1 VAEFTDRPSH
11 IGPDGEQI
19 PLEEHLDDVR
29 ERVGWLVPDDAETPA
44 GNSLA
49 ELAGVVAQ
57 VHDFGK
63 LTSWFR
69 EHLLSDNA
77 QPDGPKHHAP
87 ISALLAHY
95 ALEARGFD
103 GADPLIGFLAVAKHH
118 GQLPDVAPYVSQA
131 AADSAQSPLKRLF
144 RSDACRQAKKINEE
158 VPALAESVLEQATNN
173 SGSWAAFLEYVS
185 EGEQAGKYRTIAE
198 HACGGLTLSPEPEK
212 LPPGF
217 YESVLQVW
225 SALVFAD
232 KASATYLSTGIEIGR
247 EAYRSPTPGRLEIDA
262 YIDELQTEN
271 AETELDP
278 RTEQMNERREDARQ
292 KVHARAKEFVD
303 DDRNVATLTLPT
315 GMGKTLT
322 GLDAALTV
330 LEGGEMASNPN
341 GGRLVYALPYTSII
355 DQVAEQS
362 RELFKTDGRGE
373 RLTVDHHLADTLVS
387 PPDEPESV
395 ADDAVENVAA
405 LLGESWRS
413 GMVVTTFVQ
422 LFESLA
428 GPTNARSMK
437 LPSLYGSVV
446 VLDEPQAL
454 PLEWWSLVDRLVELL
469 TEEYGASVIAMT
481 ATQPELLSAGGREP
495 FSLVSDPD
503 PYYAELDRLDFVLH
517 PSAVE
522 MLPSR
527 DGEEGETDSD
537 DSESEALSYD
547 RAGDLV
553 ADRADDGDSVLAIC
567 NTIDSARELAESVVD
582 QTAPLDVNEVY
593 DELLDDADGS
603 TESIRSE
610 RTLANAIRQRGP
622 GQPLLIHLTTR
633 HRPCDRRH
641 LIDVAS
647 DLAEAGEPVL
657 FVSTQLVEAG
667 VDVSFDEVIRD
678 FAPMD
683 SLVQAAGRCNRSYD
697 RNRGRVTV
705 WQLAPPP
712 NRETTPASAVYGRG
726 ESLTKLTGQA
736 LATVYDGEPMPE
748 PAVTRS
754 AVEHYFSLLEG
765 RGVGADEYVEFLER
779 AEAEQLGRLSLI
791 DERPAVDV
799 VVTRTAEER
808 ETVEEIRQAFG
819 EYRWDELDDL
829 VESTADWQVSVP
841 VYPGDDDTMEKLAA
855 CEPLLPDSDRGEID
869 RLVLDG
875 RPGRHDGYFDA
886 TDGVVI
892 PDTSVEARLL

>member
-1 VAEFTDRPSH
+1 MAEFTDRPSH
-11 IGPDGEQI
+11 IGPDGEEI
-19 PLEEHLDDVR
+19 PLEKHLDDVHD
-29 ERVGWLVPDDAETPA
+29 RVGWLVPDDAETPA

-49 ELAGVVAQ
+49 DLAGVVAQ

-69 EHLLSDNA
+69 EHLLSNDA

-95 ALEARGFD
+95 ALETRGFD
-103 GADPLIGFLAVAKHH
+103 GADPLVGFLAVAKHH

-131 AADSAQSPLKRLF
+131 TADSARSPLQRLF
-144 RSDACRQAKKINEE
+144 REDTYQQAKKIDEE
-158 VPALAESVLEQATNN
+158 VPALAEAVLEQATNS
-173 SGSWAAFLEYVS
+173 SGSWPSFLEYVS
-185 EGEQAGKYRTIAE
+185 EGGEAGKYRTIAE

-217 YESVLQVW
+217 YESTLQVW

-232 KASATYLSTGIEIGR
+232 KASATSLSTRIGIDR
-247 EAYRSPTPGRLEIDA
+247 DAYQPTPPERGAIDA
-262 YIDELQTEN
+262 YVDELQTEN
-271 AETELDP
+271 ADAELDQ
-278 RTEQMNERREDARQ
+278 RTEQMNERREEARQ
-292 KVHARAKEFVD
+292 VVHTRAKEFAA

-330 LEGGEMASNPN
+330 LEESDMESNPN
-341 GGRLVYALPYTSII
+341 EGRLVYALPYTSII
-355 DQVAEQS
+355 DQVARQS
-362 RELFKTDGRGE
+362 RELFGTGDRGE
-373 RLTVDHHLADTLVS
+373 RLTVDHHLADTLVP

-454 PLEWWSLVDRLVELL
+454 PLEWWPLVDRLVELL

-481 ATQPELLSAGGREP
+481 ATQPELLSAGDREP

-517 PSAVE
+517 PSAVA
-522 MLPSR
+522 MLP
-527 DGEEGETDSD
+527 GENETGSETSD
-537 DSESEALSYD
+537 DAESAALPYD
-547 RAGDLV
+547 RAGELV
-553 ADRADDGDSVLAIC
+553 GNRADNGDSVLAIC
-567 NTIDSARELAESVVD
+567 NTIDSARKLAESVD
-582 QTAPLDVNEVY
+582 DRTEPLDVNEVY
-593 DELLDDADGS
+593 TELLTDADRS
-603 TESIRSE
+603 TESLRPE
-610 RTLANAIRQRGP
+610 RTFADAVRRRHP
-622 GQPLLIHLTTR
+622 GQPLLVHLTTR

-736 LATVYDGEPMPE
+736 LATVYDGDPMPE
-748 PAVTRS
+748 PDVTRD
-754 AVEHYFSLLEG
+754 AVEHYFDLLDG
-765 RGVGADEYVEFLER
+765 RDVGAGEYVEYLER
-779 AEAEQLGRLSLI
+779 AEAEQLGQLSLI

-799 VVTRTAEER
+799 IVTRTADER
-808 ETVEEIRQAFG
+808 ETVEEIRRAFD
-819 EYRWDELDDL
+819 EYRWDDLDDL
-829 VESTADWQVSVP
+829 VESTGDWQVSVP

-855 CEPLLPDSDRGEID
+855 CEPLFPDTD
-869 RLVLDG
+869 RLMLDG
-875 RPGRHDGYFDA
+875 RPGRHNGYFDA

>member
-1 VAEFTDRPSH
+1 MVDFTDRPSH

-19 PLEEHLDDVR
+19 PLEKHLDDVR
-29 ERVGWLVPDDAETPA
+29 ERVGWLIPDDAETPA
-44 GNSLA
+44 GYSLA

-69 EHLLSDNA
+69 EHLLSDDA

-103 GADPLIGFLAVAKHH
+103 GADPLVGFLAVARHH
-118 GQLPDVAPYVSQA
+118 GRLPDTADYVHRTSVE
-131 AADSAQSPLKRLF
+131 QSGRVQTLY
-144 RSDACRQAKKINEE
+144 RSDALEQAAHLNET
-158 VPALAESVLEQATNN
+158 VPELAEILVDQATNGGGDWETFHERLAESD
-173 SGSWAAFLEYVS
+173 AAIELPWV
-185 EGEQAGKYRTIAE
+185 AE
-198 HACGGLTLSPEPEK
+198 AVCSSRRLRPAPEK

-247 EAYRSPTPGRLEIDA
+247 KAYRSPIPERRAIDN
-262 YIDELQTEN
+262 YIDELQTAN

-292 KVHARAKEFVD
+292 VVHTRAKEFVD

-330 LEGGEMASNPN
+330 LEESEMASNPN
-341 GGRLVYALPYTSII
+341 EGRLVYALPYTSII

-362 RELFKTDGRGE
+362 RELFGTGDRGE

-413 GMVVTTFVQ
+413 GTVVTTFVQ

-481 ATQPELLSAGGREP
+481 ATQPELLSAGDLEP

-503 PYYAELDRLDFVLH
+503 PYYTGLDRLDFVLH
-517 PSAVE
+517 SSAVG
-522 MLPSR
+522 MLPNR
-527 DGEEGETDSD
+527 DGEGGETDRD

-567 NTIDSARELAESVVD
+567 NTIDSARELAESVAD
-582 QTAPLDVNEVY
+582 QTAPLDINEVY
-593 DELLDDADGS
+593 DGLLDDADGS
-603 TESIRSE
+603 TESIPSK
-610 RTLANAIRQRGP
+610 RTRTDAIRRRGT

-748 PAVTRS
+748 PDVTRS

-765 RGVGADEYVEFLER
+765 RGVGADEYVEYLER

-799 VVTRTAEER
+799 IVTRTADER
-808 ETVEEIRQAFG
+808 ETVEEIRRAFG
-819 EYRWDELDDL
+819 EYRWNDLDDL

-841 VYPGDDDTMEKLAA
+841 VYPGDDDTMEKLAV
-855 CEPLLPDSDRGEID
+855 CEPLFPDTD

>member
-1 VAEFTDRPSH
+1 MADFTDRPSH

-19 PLEEHLDDVR
+19 PLKEHLDDVHD
-29 ERVGWLVPDDAETPA
+29 RVGWLVPDDSETPA

-69 EHLLSDNA
+69 EHLLSDDA
-77 QPDGPKHHAP
+77 QPGGPKHHAP

-95 ALEARGFD
+95 VLEARGFD
-103 GADPLIGFLAVAKHH
+103 GADPLVGFLAVARHH
-118 GQLPDVAPYVSQA
+118 GRLPDTADYVYRA
-131 AADSAQSPLKRLF
+131 GIEQSGRIQTLY
-144 RSDACRQAKKINEE
+144 RSD
-158 VPALAESVLEQATNN
+158 VLEQAAHVDETVPELAETVVDRATDG
-173 SGSWAAFLEYVS
+173 SGDWETFYERLADSDAAIELPWV
-185 EGEQAGKYRTIAE
+185 AE
-198 HACGGLTLSPEPEK
+198 AVCSGRRLRPAPEK

-217 YESVLQVW
+217 YESTLQAW

-232 KASATYLSTGIEIGR
+232 KASAASLFTGIDIGR
-247 EAYRSPTPGRLEIDA
+247 DAYQPTPPERGSIDA

-271 AETELDP
+271 ADAELDQ
-278 RTEQMNERREDARQ
+278 RTEQMNERREEARQ
-292 KVHARAKEFVD
+292 VTHTRAKEFAA

-330 LEGGEMASNPN
+330 LEESEMGSNPN
-341 GGRLVYALPYTSII
+341 EGRLVYALPYTSII

-362 RELFKTDGRGE
+362 RELFGTGDRGE

-387 PPDEPESV
+387 PPDRPESV

-428 GPTNARSMK
+428 GPSNARSMK

-454 PLEWWSLVDRLVELL
+454 PLDWWPLVDRLVELL

-481 ATQPELLSAGGREP
+481 ATQPELLSAADREP

-503 PYYAELDRLDFVLH
+503 PYYAALDRLDFVLH
-517 PSAVE
+517 PSAVA
-522 MLPSR
+522 MLP
-527 DGEEGETDSD
+527 GENETGSETSD
-537 DSESEALSYD
+537 DAESAALPYD
-547 RAGDLV
+547 RAAELV
-553 ADRADDGDSVLAIC
+553 ANRADNGDSVLAIC
-567 NTIDSARELAESVVD
+567 NTIDSARELAESVD
-582 QTAPLDVNEVY
+582 DGMEPLDVNGVY
-593 DELLDDADGS
+593 DDLLSGADRS
-603 TESIRSE
+603 TESIRPE
-610 RTLANAIRQRGP
+610 QTLADAVRRRRP
-622 GQPLLIHLTTR
+622 GQSLLVHLTTR

-647 DLAEAGEPVL
+647 ALAEAGEPVL

-712 NRETTPASAVYGRG
+712 DRETTPASAVYGRG

-748 PAVTRS
+748 TDVTRS
-754 AVEHYFSLLEG
+754 AVEHYFDLLEG
-765 RGVGADEYVEFLER
+765 RDVGADEYVEFLER

-799 VVTRTAEER
+799 VVTRTAEEQ
-808 ETVEEIRQAFG
+808 ETIEEIRQAFG
-819 EYRWDELDDL
+819 EYQWDELDEL
-829 VESTADWQVSVP
+829 VESTVDWQVSVP
-841 VYPGDDDTMEKLAA
+841 IYPGDDDTMEKLAA
-855 CEPLLPDSDRGEID
+855 CKPLFPDTD

>member
-1 VAEFTDRPSH
+1 MVDFSDRPSH

-19 PLEEHLDDVR
+19 PLEEHLDDVC
-29 ERVGWLVPDDAETPA
+29 ERVGWLVPDDAETPE
-44 GNSLA
+44 GNSLS
-49 ELAGVVAQ
+49 ELAEVVAR

-63 LTSWFR
+63 LTAWFR
-69 EHLLSDNA
+69 EHLLSDDA
-77 QPDGPKHHAP
+77 QPDGAKHHAP

-95 ALEARGFD
+95 VLEARGFD
-103 GADPLIGFLAVAKHH
+103 GADRLVGFLAAARHH
-118 GQLPDVAPYVSQA
+118 GRLPDTADYVHRASVEQSGRMQILYRSDTLEQA
-131 AADSAQSPLKRLF
+131 AHIDETVPELA
-144 RSDACRQAKKINEE
+144 E
-158 VPALAESVLEQATNN
+158 VLVDRAAGGAGDWKAFHERLAESDAAIELPWVAEAVC
-173 SGSWAAFLEYVS
+173 SGRRLRPA
-185 EGEQAGKYRTIAE
+185 
-198 HACGGLTLSPEPEK
+198 PEK
-212 LPPGF
+212 LPPSF
-217 YESVLQVW
+217 YISVLQVW

-232 KASATYLSTGIEIGR
+232 KASATYLSTGIKIGR
-247 EAYRSPTPGRLEIDA
+247 EAYRSPTPKRLEIDA

-271 AETELDP
+271 AKTELDP
-278 RTEQMNERREDARQ
+278 RTKQMNKRREDARQ
-292 KVHARAKEFVD
+292 EVHARAKEFVD

-330 LEGGEMASNPN
+330 LEGGEMASKPN

-362 RELFKTDGRGE
+362 RELFGTGERGE

-422 LFESLA
+422 LFESLV

-454 PLEWWSLVDRLVELL
+454 PLEWWPLVDRLVELL

-481 ATQPELLSAGGREP
+481 ATQPEILSAGDREP
-495 FSLVSDPD
+495 FSLVADPD
-503 PYYAELDRLDFVLH
+503 PYYDELDRLDFVLH
-517 PSAVE
+517 PSAIE
-522 MLPSR
+522 MLPGQ
-527 DGEEGETDSD
+527 DNQESD
-537 DSESEALSYD
+537 TIDDDAESAALSYD
-547 RAGDLV
+547 RASDLV
-553 ADRADDGDSVLAIC
+553 ATRADDGDSVLAIC
-567 NTIDSARELAESVVD
+567 NTIDSARELAESVADRTIPV
-582 QTAPLDVNEVY
+582 DVNEVY
-593 DELLDDADGS
+593 DELLNNADES
-603 TESIRSE
+603 TESIPPK
-610 RTLANAIRQRGP
+610 RTRADAVRRQRS
-622 GQPLLIHLTTR
+622 GQPLLVHLTTR

-683 SLVQAAGRCNRSYD
+683 SLVQAAGRCNRSYE

-736 LATVYDGEPMPE
+736 LATVYDGDPMPE
-748 PAVTRS
+748 PDVTRN
-754 AVEHYFSLLEG
+754 AVEHYFDLLDG
-765 RGVGADEYVEFLER
+765 RDVGADEYVEYLER

-799 VVTRTAEER
+799 IVTRTADER
-808 ETVEEIRQAFG
+808 ETVEEIRRAFG
-819 EYRWDELDDL
+819 EYRWDDLDTL

-855 CEPLLPDSDRGEID
+855 CEPLFPDAG

-886 TDGVVI
+886 TGGVVI

>member
-1 VAEFTDRPSH
+1 MADFTERPSH
-11 IGPDGEQI
+11 IGPDKEWI
-19 PLEEHLDDVR
+19 PLKRHLDDVR
-29 ERVGWLVPDDAETPA
+29 ERAGWLVPDDAETPA

-49 ELAGVVAQ
+49 ELTGIVAQ

-69 EHLLSDNA
+69 EHLLSDDA

-103 GADPLIGFLAVAKHH
+103 GADPLIGFLSVAKHH

-131 AADSAQSPLKRLF
+131 TADSAQSPLKRLF
-144 RSDACRQAKKINEE
+144 RSDTSQQAKKINEE
-158 VPALAESVLEQATNN
+158 VPELAETVLEQATNN
-173 SGSWAAFLEYVS
+173 SGSWGSFLEYVS

-217 YESVLQVW
+217 YESTLQVW

-232 KASATYLSTGIEIGR
+232 KASATHLSTGIEIGR
-247 EAYRSPTPGRLEIDA
+247 DAYRPTPPKQREIDA

-278 RTEQMNERREDARQ
+278 RTEQMNERREKARQ
-292 KVHARAKEFVD
+292 EVHARAKEFVD

-322 GLDAALTV
+322 GLDAALIV
-330 LEGGEMASNPN
+330 LEESDMESSPN
-341 GGRLVYALPYTSII
+341 EGRLVYALPYTSII

-362 RELFKTDGRGE
+362 HELFGTGERGE

-454 PLEWWSLVDRLVELL
+454 PLEWWPLVDRLVELL

-481 ATQPELLSAGGREP
+481 ATQPELLSAGDREP

-503 PYYAELDRLDFVLH
+503 PYYDELDRLDFVLH
-517 PSAVE
+517 PSAVA
-522 MLPSR
+522 MLP
-527 DGEEGETDSD
+527 GQNETGGETND
-537 DSESEALSYD
+537 DAESAALPYD
-547 RAGDLV
+547 RAGELV
-553 ADRADDGDSVLAIC
+553 AARADDGDSVLAIC
-567 NTIDSARELAESVVD
+567 NTIDSARELVESVD
-582 QTAPLDVNEVY
+582 DRTASLDVNEVY
-593 DELLDDADGS
+593 DELLDDADES
-603 TESIRSE
+603 TEPIPPK
-610 RTLANAIRQRGP
+610 RTRAEAVRRQRP
-622 GQPLLIHLTTR
+622 GQPLLVHLTTR

-641 LIDVAS
+641 LINVAS
-647 DLAEAGEPVL
+647 DLAESGEPVL

-736 LATVYDGEPMPE
+736 LATIYDGEPMPE
-748 PAVTRS
+748 PDVTRS
-754 AVEHYFSLLEG
+754 AVKHYFDLLEG

-799 VVTRTAEER
+799 IVTRTAEER
-808 ETVEEIRQAFG
+808 ETVEEIRQAFR
-819 EYRWDELDDL
+819 EYQWEELDDL

-855 CEPLLPDSDRGEID
+855 CEPLFPDTD

>member
-1 VAEFTDRPSH
+1 MADFTDRPSH
-11 IGPDGEQI
+11 IGPNGQRI
-19 PLEEHLDDVR
+19 PLERHLDDVR

-49 ELAGVVAQ
+49 ELAEVVTR

-63 LTSWFR
+63 LTTWFR
-69 EHLLSDNA
+69 EHLLSDDA
-77 QPDGPKHHAP
+77 QPAGPKHHAP

-103 GADPLIGFLAVAKHH
+103 GADPLVGFLAVARHH
-118 GQLPDVAPYVSQA
+118 GRLPDTADYVHRASVEQSGRIQA
-131 AADSAQSPLKRLF
+131 LY
-144 RSDACRQAKKINEE
+144 RSDA
-158 VPALAESVLEQATNN
+158 LEQAAHIDETVPELAEALVDRATGGAGDWETFHERLADSDAAIELPWLAEAVC
-173 SGSWAAFLEYVS
+173 SGRRLRPA
-185 EGEQAGKYRTIAE
+185 
-198 HACGGLTLSPEPEK
+198 PEK
-212 LPPGF
+212 LPPSF

-247 EAYRSPTPGRLEIDA
+247 EAYRSPTPSRLEIDA
-262 YIDELQTEN
+262 YIDEIQTEN

-292 KVHARAKEFVD
+292 EVHARAKEFVD

-330 LEGGEMASNPN
+330 LEGSEMASNPN
-341 GGRLVYALPYTSII
+341 EGRLVYALPYTSII

-362 RELFKTDGRGE
+362 RELFGTGARDE

-387 PPDEPESV
+387 PPEEPESV
-395 ADDAVENVAA
+395 SDDAVENVAA

-454 PLEWWSLVDRLVELL
+454 PLEWWPLVDRLVELL
-469 TEEYGASVIAMT
+469 TDEYGASVIAMT
-481 ATQPELLSAGGREP
+481 ATQPELLSAGDHEP
-495 FSLVSDPD
+495 FSLVADPD
-503 PYYAELDRLDFVLH
+503 PYYDELDRLDFVLH
-517 PSAVE
+517 PSAVG
-522 MLPSR
+522 MLP
-527 DGEEGETDSD
+527 GQN
-537 DSESEALSYD
+537 ESETNDDAESAALPYD
-547 RAGDLV
+547 RAGELV
-553 ADRADDGDSVLAIC
+553 ATRADDGGSVLAIC
-567 NTIDSARELAESVVD
+567 NTIDSARELAESVTERTTPV
-582 QTAPLDVNEVY
+582 DVNEVY
-593 DELLDDADGS
+593 DELLDDADES

-610 RTLANAIRQRGP
+610 RTLADAVRRRRS
-622 GQPLLIHLTTR
+622 GQPLLVHLTTR

-705 WQLAPPP
+705 WQLAPPT

-748 PAVTRS
+748 PDVTRS
-754 AVEHYFSLLEG
+754 AVEHYFDLLDG
-765 RGVGADEYVEFLER
+765 RDVGADEYVEYLER

-799 VVTRTAEER
+799 IVTRTADER
-808 ETVEEIRQAFG
+808 NTVEKIRRAFG
-819 EYRWDELDDL
+819 EYRWDDLDDL

-855 CEPLLPDSDRGEID
+855 CEPLFPDTD

>member
-1 VAEFTDRPSH
+1 MAEFADRPSH

-19 PLEEHLDDVR
+19 PLDEHLDDVR

-49 ELAGVVAQ
+49 ELAGVVAR

-69 EHLLSDNA
+69 EHLLSDDA

-118 GQLPDVAPYVSQA
+118 GRLPDVAPYVSRT

-144 RSDACRQAKKINEE
+144 RSDACQQAKKIDEE
-158 VPALAESVLEQATNN
+158 VPALAESVLEQATNS

-185 EGEQAGKYRTIAE
+185 DGEQAGKYRTIAE

-217 YESVLQVW
+217 YESMLQVW

-232 KASATYLSTGIEIGR
+232 KASATHLSTGIEIGR
-247 EAYRSPTPGRLEIDA
+247 EAYRSPTPERIEIDA
-262 YIDELQTEN
+262 YIDELQAEN
-271 AETELDP
+271 AATELDP
-278 RTEQMNERREDARQ
+278 STERMNERREDARQ
-292 KVHARAKEFVD
+292 EVHARAKEFVD

-330 LEGGEMASNPN
+330 LEGSEMASNPN
-341 GGRLVYALPYTSII
+341 EGRLVYALPYTSII

-362 RELFKTDGRGE
+362 RELFGTGERGE

-422 LFESLA
+422 MFESLA

-454 PLEWWSLVDRLVELL
+454 PLEWWPLVNRLVELL

-495 FSLVSDPD
+495 FSLVADPD
-503 PYYAELDRLDFVLH
+503 PYYDKLDRLDFVLH
-517 PSAVE
+517 PSATA
-522 MLPSR
+522 MLP
-527 DGEEGETDSD
+527 GQ
-537 DSESEALSYD
+537 DSEESDTVDNAGSTLSYD

-553 ADRADDGDSVLAIC
+553 ATRADDGDSVLAIC
-567 NTIDSARELAESVVD
+567 NTIDSARELAKSVADRTTPVE
-582 QTAPLDVNEVY
+582 VNEVY
-593 DELLDDADGS
+593 DELLDDADES
-603 TESIRSE
+603 TESIPPE
-610 RTLANAIRQRGP
+610 RTRTEATRRRHS
-622 GQPLLIHLTTR
+622 GQPLLVHLTTR

-641 LIDVAS
+641 LINVAS
-647 DLAEAGEPVL
+647 ALAEAGDPVL

-697 RNRGRVTV
+697 RNRGRVTI

-736 LATVYDGEPMPE
+736 LATVYDGGPMPE
-748 PAVTRS
+748 PAVTRG
-754 AVEHYFSLLEG
+754 AVEHYFDLLDG
-765 RGVGADEYVEFLER
+765 RDVGADEYVEYLER

-799 VVTRTAEER
+799 IVTRTADER
-808 ETVEEIRQAFG
+808 ETVEEIRRSFG
-819 EYRWDELDDL
+819 EYRWDDLDDL

-855 CEPLLPDSDRGEID
+855 CEPLFPDTD

>member
-1 VAEFTDRPSH
+1 MVEFTDRPSH
-11 IGPDGEQI
+11 IGPDGERI

-63 LTSWFR
+63 LTFWFR
-69 EHLLSDNA
+69 EHLLSDDA

-144 RSDACRQAKKINEE
+144 RRDACQQAKKINEE

-247 EAYRSPTPGRLEIDA
+247 EAYRSPTPRRLEIDA

-292 KVHARAKEFVD
+292 EVHARAKEFVD

-322 GLDAALTV
+322 GLDAAITV
-330 LEGGEMASNPN
+330 LKGSEIASNPN
-341 GGRLVYALPYTSII
+341 EGRLVYALPYTSII

-362 RELFKTDGRGE
+362 RELFGTGERGE

-454 PLEWWSLVDRLVELL
+454 PLEWWPLVDRLVELL
-469 TEEYGASVIAMT
+469 TEEYRASVIAMT
-481 ATQPELLSAGGREP
+481 ATQPELLSAGDREP

-517 PSAVE
+517 PSAVA
-522 MLPSR
+522 MLP
-527 DGEEGETDSD
+527 GQNETEGEMND
-537 DSESEALSYD
+537 DAESAALSYD

-553 ADRADDGDSVLAIC
+553 ATRADDRKSVLAIC
-567 NTIDSARELAESVVD
+567 NTIDSARELAESVD
-582 QTAPLDVNEVY
+582 DRTAPLDVNEVY
-593 DELLDDADGS
+593 DELLTAADRS
-603 TESIRSE
+603 TKSIRSE
-610 RTLANAIRQRGP
+610 RTLADAVRRRRP
-622 GQPLLIHLTTR
+622 GQPLLVHLTTR

-748 PAVTRS
+748 PDVTRN
-754 AVEHYFSLLEG
+754 AVEHYFDLLDG
-765 RGVGADEYVEFLER
+765 RDVGADEYVEYLER

-799 VVTRTAEER
+799 IVTRTADER
-808 ETVEEIRQAFG
+808 EIVKEIRRAFG
-819 EYRWDELDDL
+819 EYRWDDLDDL
-829 VESTADWQVSVP
+829 VESTGDWQVSVP

-855 CEPLLPDSDRGEID
+855 CEPLFPDTD

-875 RPGRHDGYFDA
+875 RPGRHNGYFDA